1 MSKAISE
8 QDKIEI
14 ENGCG
19 NEEPFALRVIGDE
32 MEPEFPDG
40 CIIIIDPAG
49 HCTNG
54 TYVVAAHDD
63 GHIFRQLEIEEN
75 NYTLHGLKEGVEV
88 LTLEGKSA
96 VIGTVIQKAG
106 KRRKDHKHYT

>member
-8 QDKIEI
+8 KDKIEI

-40 CIIIIDPAG
+40 CILIIDPAG
-49 HCTNG
+49 HCKHG
-54 TYVVAAHDD
+54 SFVIAQHDN
-63 GHIFRQLEIEEN
+63 GHIFRQLEIKES
-75 NYTLHGLKEGVEV
+75 LHSLVALKSGVDV
-88 LTLEGKSA
+88 IPLESKSS
-96 VIGTVIQKAG
+96 VIGVVIQRAG
-106 KRRKDHKHYT
+106 KRRKDHKHYV

>member
-8 QDKIEI
+8 DDKIEI

-40 CIIIIDPAG
+40 CILIIDPAG
-49 HCTNG
+49 HCKHG
-54 TYVVAAHDD
+54 SFVIAQRDD
-63 GHIFRQLEIEEN
+63 GHIFRKLEIN
-75 NYTLHGLKEGVEV
+75 QSSHTLVALKNGVERIS
-88 LTLEGKSA
+88 LEDKSS
-96 VIGTVIQKAG
+96 VVGVVIQRAG
-106 KRRKDHKHYT
+106 KRRKDHKHYV

>member
-40 CIIIIDPAG
+40 CILIIDPAG
-49 HCTNG
+49 HCQHG
-54 TYVVAAHDD
+54 SFVIAQHDG
-63 GHIFRQLEIEEN
+63 GHIFRQLEIKKN
-75 NYTLHGLKEGVEV
+75 RYTLKALKDGIELISIES
-88 LTLEGKSA
+88 KSN
-96 VIGTVIQKAG
+96 VIGVVVQRAG
-106 KRRKDHKHYT
+106 KRRKDHKHYV

>member
-1 MSKAISE
+1 MKAISE

-40 CIIIIDPAG
+40 CIIVIDPAG
-49 HCTNG
+49 HCTDG
-54 TYVVAAHDD
+54 SYVIAKHE
-63 GHIFRQLEIEEN
+63 GHIFRKLEIEN
-75 NYTLHGLKEGVEV
+75 NQYTLVGLKEGVEIIP
-88 LTLEGKSA
+88 LKDKSF
-96 VIGTVIQKAG
+96 VVGVVIQRAG
-106 KRRKDHKHYT
+106 KRRKDHKHYV

>member
-1 MSKAISE
+1 MNKAISE
-8 QDKIEI
+8 EDKIEI

-40 CIIIIDPAG
+40 CILIIDPAG
-49 HCTNG
+49 HCTDG
-54 TYVVAAHDD
+54 TYVIAQHDD
-63 GHIFRQLEIEEN
+63 GHIFRQLEITEN
-75 NYTLHGLKEGVEV
+75 RYTLKALKEGVEV
-88 LTLEGKSA
+88 IPLAGKSA
-96 VIGTVIQKAG
+96 VVGVVIQRAG